1 DGEVVYENGIVS
13 RTTASN
19 VQHAGNHA
27 LEGPA
32 SVSASLPGMPESTS
46 VTNEKYI
53 AFDANNDPVTGL
65 QYEIQ
70 NGERAMESSGS
81 TAGSGD
87 TSSVVNKAIKK
98 IKLVF
103 K

>member
-32 SVSASLPGMPESTS
+32 SVSASLPGMPASTTETDEKFIMVTQSGDPVSDVLHEIKNEQGGIESAGGTDGTGSTS
-46 VTNEKYI
+46 MKSDKI
-53 AFDANNDPVTGL
+53 
-65 QYEIQ
+65 
-70 NGERAMESSGS
+70 
-81 TAGSGD
+81 
-87 TSSVVNKAIKK
+87 IKRLK
-98 IKLVF
+98 MFLK
-103 K
+103 